1 MPRRPSG
8 SCWRLCGLGPR
19 CFARC
24 LGAGNECAC
33 GGVLILFLK
42 TDPLFI
48 VGVIGVV
55 VAGVHLVLLV
65 LHWVRPELFPRLGDL
80 LTTCGG

>member
-1 MPRRPSG
+1 M
-8 SCWRLCGLGPR
+8 
-19 CFARC
+19 
-24 LGAGNECAC
+24 
-33 GGVLILFLK
+33 ILFLK